1 MGSEEDQGGVASES
15 LTEEVAAIKGTNT
28 RKEGEGGEGGGGGE
42 EGGKVGRRRGKKRGR
57 GGGGREGGR

>member
-28 RKEGEGGEGGGGGE
+28 RKEGEGGEE
-42 EGGKVGRRRGKKRGR
+42 EGRK
-57 GGGGREGGR
+57 GGR